1 MRPNHVNVLGL
12 QYQVKWTDKDDS
24 GGDKLGWCDFTGLNI
39 YIIEE
44 QPKTALA
51 NTFLH
56 ELIHAVHYGM
66 GINSTDEE
74 NLTNRITN
82 GICAVWADNP
92 DAFKWV
98 ASMLT
103 PRKKAKRKSTNAKA
117 RKVTKRTANTGKH
130 RSRR

>member
-98 ASMLT
+98 ALMLT
-103 PRKKAKRKSTNAKA
+103 PKKKAKRKSTNGK
-117 RKVTKRTANTGKH
+117 RKKVTKRSANTGKP
-130 RSRR
+130 RRRR

>member
-1 MRPNHVNVLGL
+1 MRPTSMNVLGL
-12 QYQVKWTDKDDS
+12 QYEIKWSSKDDA
-24 GGDKLGWCDFTGLNI
+24 GGDKLGWCDFSGLTI
-39 YIIEE
+39 YVMEE

-56 ELIHAVHYGM
+56 ELIHAIHYGM

-82 GICAVWADNP
+82 GICAVWAENP
-92 DAFKWV
+92 DTFKWL

-103 PRKKAKRKSTNAKA
+103 PRKKPNRKATNAKRKQ
-117 RKVTKRTANTGKH
+117 VTKRTSSTRKH
-130 RSRR
+130 SRRR